1 MGSGSMRRRRD
12 FTRGSSSVSETIGSM
27 RRRKGEG
34 KGGTMIG
41 ENCDKRR
48 EGIKG
53 GGGKER
59 EELRGMSGLRVKGTR
74 RKGGGCE

>member
-1 MGSGSMRRRRD
+1 
-12 FTRGSSSVSETIGSM
+12 
-27 RRRKGEG
+27 
-34 KGGTMIG
+34 MIG